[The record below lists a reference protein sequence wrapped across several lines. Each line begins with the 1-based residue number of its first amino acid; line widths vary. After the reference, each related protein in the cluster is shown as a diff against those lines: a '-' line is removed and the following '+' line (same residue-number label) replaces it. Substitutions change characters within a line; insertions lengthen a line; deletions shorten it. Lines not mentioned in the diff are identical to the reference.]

1 MSDGA
6 ISQDEIDALLSGVA
20 MDGLNS
26 SGHVGNNP
34 TYNFDISTLQKFADD
49 LKSKVEEN
57 INKTTSA
64 NFVCEKPVVEK
75 SNRDRVLAKL
85 PEVVIGVIADFD
97 KGIKGN
103 HLYLM
108 APDFALKIFELASS
122 EKVDEVDDMVLSVV
136 SEFISTHISAEIN
149 QIGSVSKNLDI
160 SYMNPETFNE
170 SKAMIMFPQGD
181 FVLASYPLTLDSN
194 AYTIWECIGGDAAE
208 GISSA
213 LSGEDS
219 ASLAPIDLTS
229 DFAGSSQMDLGGMG
243 SMGQSVPNM
252 GMGNAM
258 GGMNQMNMGGMQNPG
273 MNMGGMNQMGGM
285 PNMGM
290 GNAMGGMN
298 QMGMGGMNQM
308 NMGGMPNMGVNMG
321 MNVPNVQALQ
331 YPNLSSGVTSGE
343 QGNIGLIMDVFME
356 MTVELGRTKKSIKD
370 ILGMGEGTII
380 ELDKLAGEPVDI
392 LVNHKPI
399 AKGEVV
405 VIDENFGVRVTEILS
420 PMERVNEIN

>member
-49 LKSKVEEN
+49 LQSKVEEN

-103 HLYLM
+103 HLYLL

-229 DFAGSSQMDLGGMG
+229 DFAGSSQMNLGGMG
-243 SMGQSVPNM
+243 SMGQSAPNM

-290 GNAMGGMN
+290 NMGGMN
-298 QMGMGGMNQM
+298 QMGMGGM
-308 NMGGMPNMGVNMG
+308 PNMGMNMG
-321 MNVPNVQALQ
+321 MNVPNVQPLQ

-343 QGNIGLIMDVFME
+343 QGNISLIMDVFME

-420 PMERVNEIN
+420 PMERVNELN

>member
-49 LKSKVEEN
+49 LQSKVEEN

-258 GGMNQMNMGGMQNPG
+258 GGMNQMNMGGMQNSG

-298 QMGMGGMNQM
+298 QMGMGGM
-308 NMGGMPNMGVNMG
+308 PNMGMNMG
-321 MNVPNVQALQ
+321 MNVPNVQPLQ
-331 YPNLSSGVTSGE
+331 YPNLSSGVSSGE

-420 PMERVNEIN
+420 PMERVNELN